1 MYDTPQLSNPVN
13 DYDCLSPS
21 MADGDTCSAEAKAAM
36 VKGALIEQ
44 ARAYLKGETPQATA
58 AVERAL
64 ENICTEGV
72 KCKLR
77 ENRGKII
84 AGTVAAVIGIGYLG
98 HLVIPRI
105 KKGIT

>member
-1 MYDTPQLSNPVN
+1 MYNTPNLANAVNDFDCLTPQA
-13 DYDCLSPS
+13 
-21 MADGDTCSAEAKAAM
+21 MADDVCSPEAKAAM
-36 VKGALIEQ
+36 VKGALLEQ
-44 ARAYLKGETPQATA
+44 TRAYLKGETPEATA
-58 AVERAL
+58 AVEKAL

-98 HLVIPRI
+98 HIVIPKI
-105 KKGIT
+105 KKGLT